1 MEINGVAS
9 ASFQAASGNSDKEV
23 NTMLDKRLGYYSSLQ
38 DKVDLSNAAIQLG
51 KNVKLA
57 EDKDKAPT
65 VPCSLGN
72 LNVAQKARELN
83 TSDYEKYTSAVESIG
98 SGSQGKFLKGLSQLT
113 GETQSALKKRLANLN
128 LNHSGRFANQLTEL
142 TESELS
148 NICSG
153 MSKLVGQKAETIFAS
168 AQGGKIYV

>member
-1 MEINGVAS
+1 MEINGVTSPYQTGS
-9 ASFQAASGNSDKEV
+9 AANSDKEL
-23 NTMLDKRLGYYSSLQ
+23 NSMLDKRLGYYSSLQ

-51 KNVKLA
+51 KSVKLGD
-57 EDKDKAPT
+57 EKADTP
-65 VPCSLGN
+65 VVACSLGN